1 MSPGNALEGN
11 VGDSVLSL
19 HFQAALMHMY
29 HQRQQNREHMTAL
42 KPLLKARADINL
54 SPAFWLSRKP
64 RLALDSVCSRGCL
77 IFCVLR
83 LPECA
88 TTPGFMG
95 CPGNKPRASCLP
107 EHSPN

>member
-54 SPAFWLSRKP
+54 SPAFWLSRSP
-64 RLALDSVCSRGCL
+64 GWPWIPYAAEDASSSVC
-77 IFCVLR
+77 
-83 LPECA
+83 
-88 TTPGFMG
+88 
-95 CPGNKPRASCLP
+95 
-107 EHSPN
+107 